1 LHSDGRLRRALDE
14 EFEGTRRISVMR
26 SPPLLARMDPATG
39 RPRKISFGGWLFPVF
54 RALAA
59 CRGLREGPFDIFG
72 RTAERRM
79 ERELRDAYLA
89 AIPRIAAGLDERSL
103 PDAVALA
110 EEALQVRGFG
120 PVKAPA

>member
-1 LHSDGRLRRALDE
+1 
-14 EFEGTRRISVMR
+14 
-26 SPPLLARMDPATG
+26 
-39 RPRKISFGGWLFPVF
+39 
-54 RALAA
+54 
-59 CRGLREGPFDIFG
+59 
-72 RTAERRM
+72 AERRM

-120 PVKAPA
+120 PVKAPAADALLRKLRALNDGGDVQARS